1 MKDIGLGKVLVVGD
15 CMLDRYWQGQVN
27 RISPEAPV
35 PIVKMTSQIDRLGGA
50 ANVALNV
57 RHLGHTVGLLG
68 IIGTDEPGTSF
79 ENILEE
85 NRVISYILPCSK
97 SSTIVKLRVVSQKQ
111 QLLRID
117 IENQIEKEN
126 LADIIISFSKIISG
140 FNCVVFSDY
149 NKGSLN
155 NIVDMID
162 IANEKGILVIVDPK
176 GDDFSK
182 YRGATV
188 ITPNQSELAQAVG
201 SWDNEDDLQRKAFQ
215 MLEKFEIANLLLTRS
230 EQGMSLFSK
239 AGGLCVRKDY
249 AAEAR
254 EVYDVTGAGD
264 TAIATLAVMLS
275 EGRPLIE
282 ASRIANRAAGLVVGK
297 FGTSSISR
305 QELFASETGT

>member
-1 MKDIGLGKVLVVGD
+1 MKEIDSGKVLVVGD

-57 RHLGHTVGLLG
+57 RHLDNSVGLLG
-68 IIGTDEPGTSF
+68 VIGKDEPGTSF
-79 ENILEE
+79 KNILEE
-85 NRVISYILPCSK
+85 NRIISYIFSCSN
-97 SSTIVKLRVVSQKQ
+97 SSTVVKLRVVSQKQ

-117 IENQIEKEN
+117 IENQIKKET
-126 LADIIISFSKIISG
+126 LKHIILNFSKIISG

-149 NKGSLN
+149 NKGSLD
-155 NIVDMID
+155 NISSMIN
-162 IANEKGILVIVDPK
+162 IANKKGILVIVDPK
-176 GDDFSK
+176 GDDFTK
-182 YRGATV
+182 YRGAYV
-188 ITPNQSELAQAVG
+188 ITPNQSELAQILG
-201 SWDNEDDLQRKAFQ
+201 SWDDEDDLQRKAFQ
-215 MLEKFEIANLLLTRS
+215 MLEKLDIANLLLTRS
-230 EQGMSLFSK
+230 ERGMSLFSK
-239 AGGLCVRKDY
+239 ANGLYHRTDY

-264 TAIATLAVMLS
+264 TAVATLAVMLS

-305 QELFASETGT
+305 QELFASECEA